1 MLGGTLSFAGHPAR
15 KTKALASDPAAKA
28 VVNVQGDANRTKA
41 LEQKTLAANPDSIV
55 DWEIDLASIRSQDS
69 SHAWRE
75 YRKIRDDPPPE
86 GDLEPAV
93 YARLV
98 QGRNGLVLQYWYLY
112 IYNDAPNKHEGDW
125 EMVSIQLNEQ
135 QQPVRAGYAGHAGGF
150 RLEWDDV
157 TRDGGD
163 RPLVFVAR
171 GSHAAYF
178 DHNPNGHRTNFLG
191 FPKNLPKP
199 VQSLVQGG
207 YDLLRK
213 IWPFRDHTPADPGPA
228 GNPSGPVHKDS
239 EIGERVDIQN
249 IVAFPNFAQGAPP
262 ANFWWMRLDCKW
274 GSRHVR
280 GVGVIGPDPPWMHD
294 KWHKPS
300 EWINDCEDP
309 PKDD

>member
-1 MLGGTLSFAGHPAR
+1 MNNQALIVKHNPILIMLPENTKLKRPGAIKRGCGRGDYHPCSAELFLSLVIWR
-15 KTKALASDPAAKA
+15 AKPKRWL
-28 VVNVQGDANRTKA
+28 VIPLLRLLSMFKETPIGLKA

-55 DWEIDLASIRSQDS
+55 DWEIDLASITSQDS

-163 RPLVFVAR
+163 RPLVFVVR

-178 DHNPNGHRTNFLG
+178 DHNPNGH
-191 FPKNLPKP
+191 
-199 VQSLVQGG
+199 
-207 YDLLRK
+207 
-213 IWPFRDHTPADPGPA
+213 
-228 GNPSGPVHKDS
+228 
-239 EIGERVDIQN
+239 
-249 IVAFPNFAQGAPP
+249 
-262 ANFWWMRLDCKW
+262 
-274 GSRHVR
+274 
-280 GVGVIGPDPPWMHD
+280 
-294 KWHKPS
+294 
-300 EWINDCEDP
+300 
-309 PKDD
+309 